1 MSTALESTGRH
12 RASGWRRSW
21 AWARRRRSGRSA
33 RRGVAEP
40 SHPFLGLRG
49 SCRAGSLRADAGDDG
64 RHRIRQHAG
73 VRALADDAGDA
84 APLLVHRAPDRC
96 ADRARGSQ
104 VRRAHPEV
112 GGRGRRPRLSTA
124 DGAPPFLAGVRPDE
138 ASVQPFVS
146 ADRRVVDGGLPRRRS
161 TPPGPGGARHGGPA
175 HYEPAPDRRAGSD
188 RWDRT
193 SRGPPRRAQRSAH
206 LVGTAPEL
214 GSPFDGRP
222 LTSPSRF
229 GGPEIGSTFTREN
242 VLGFGVY
249 NTALVA
255 LAYGPAASS
264 MQALSLALRDRIC
277 PREQVAANAPDCAR
291 WLKEREEVG
300 KTLQTDLDIAKTLGR
315 LAPVLAPVFSAIL
328 GLAGL
333 AR

>member
-1 MSTALESTGRH
+1 MA
-12 RASGWRRSW
+12 A
-21 AWARRRRSGRSA
+21 AP
-33 RRGVAEP
+33 GVAWRSP
-40 SHPFLGLRG
+40 LILFLVFAGAAALAHSALTLGTTADTEFVNTPGFELWQMMLATQLLCWFIALPIGARIVRG
-49 SCRAGSLRADAGDDG
+49 ALKSGALTPRSVAA
-64 RHRIRQHAG
+64 AG
-73 VRALADDAGDA
+73 VLVFPLLM
-84 APLLVHRAPDRC
+84 APLLSLLVSGQMKLPYSHSSLRIGALWTAGCLVDAALLLALAAPGMAARHTMNQLRTGALDLTDGIERLAVHRAELN
-96 ADRARGSQ
+96 AALTWSGLLLSLA
-104 VRRAHPEV
+104 V
-112 GGRGRRPRLSTA
+112 LSTA
-124 DGAPPFLAGVRPDE
+124 VL
-138 ASVQPFVS
+138 
-146 ADRRVVDGGLPRRRS
+146 
-161 TPPGPGGARHGGPA
+161 
-175 HYEPAPDRRAGSD
+175 Y
-188 RWDRT
+188 
-193 SRGPPRRAQRSAH
+193 H
-206 LVGTAPEL
+206 LTEQI
-214 GSPFDGRP
+214 
-222 LTSPSRF
+222 